1 MMAQE
6 DLAYVGNAG
15 RGSQGLAQALGT
27 TTPVVKPRL
36 PTGPK
41 PIPAAPVP
49 EPAAAAPIVS
59 EPQDTAEPD
68 IGKIAALR
76 GSKDE
81 QAVLGGLSKATEEQ
95 YKASSAAATLAQKAE
110 NDKTERAAKAAKDIA
125 DKAKVISSQEEAATG
140 KFKEFVPTQSN
151 AKDIGALFSLL
162 TVAAFGAGG
171 QGRYAG
177 MMAMKNMSGAL
188 QGYKEGRTDLFNKEL
203 KEYDKNFAAMKAN
216 NDLAQKTYNRAMEL
230 LSLDKEA
237 GLAEMAHLA
246 SLDSNGVV
254 AMQVRAHD
262 WEGVGKSLETRA
274 KAIRLSEEKR
284 EKLTQDA
291 QIKADALAEKKRHE
305 QMMERLGQQRINV
318 TIAGKDAKASAKGAD
333 DVSSYLSD
341 KGIHIADKKDRAA
354 VQSAVNAYST
364 LQSLKS
370 DVASDPSL
378 VGRQGQ
384 IRQFAD
390 KYYQSFKG
398 EGPAVD
404 ESGVKPEDQAALR
417 FAKKYASM
425 LTRYEQA
432 LAGTSRSGS
441 TVAFQKRFNA
451 LLSQDQ
457 FNPAGLSALMDDMEV
472 EVARGARE
480 KSPKITH
487 GVMED
492 MASEFGAGLE
502 QPISKAAPA
511 AALPAA
517 SSSQKVDIK
526 SYPIIGNTPDG
537 RPVHQ
542 APDGKKYVE

>member
-1 MMAQE
+1 MIDDALRQSLRQP
-6 DLAYVGNAG
+6 D
-15 RGSQGLAQALGT
+15 ALG
-27 TTPVVKPRL
+27 R
-36 PTGPK
+36 
-41 PIPAAPVP
+41 AAPVVNP
-49 EPAAAAPIVS
+49 KPAPVPVEPVPAPVAAAPAK
-59 EPQDTAEPD
+59 PAEPSFD
-68 IGKIAALR
+68 TMSDDELYRLSAMAKGSDDREVVARGLTAADLV
-76 GSKDE
+76 E
-81 QAVLGGLSKATEEQ
+81 QRTNKQLGLLQDKKTLEE
-95 YKASSAAATLAQKAE
+95 KTKKAE
-110 NDKTERAAKAAKDIA
+110 IDKDFAEKQRVLTEKQQKILDSEHGHFAPSKETAKDIA
-125 DKAKVISSQEEAATG
+125 GIFSIMTLATMGSGTVGKYYGMNALSSLTG
-140 KFKEFVPTQSN
+140 
-151 AKDIGALFSLL
+151 
-162 TVAAFGAGG
+162 
-171 QGRYAG
+171 
-177 MMAMKNMSGAL
+177 AMK
-188 QGYKEGRTDLFNKEL
+188 GYKEGRDDVYKKEMDSYNKSLAEYTKHQENLLKQVELSQRLLSTDK
-203 KEYDKNFAAMKAN
+203 DAAMSA
-216 NDLAQKTYNRAMEL
+216 AQVAIAMDTGGIA
-230 LSLDKEA
+230 SLKMRQGNYKEA
-237 GLAEMAHLA
+237 IKI
-246 SLDSNGVV
+246 LDHN
-254 AMQVRAHD
+254 
-262 WEGVGKSLETRA
+262 LETARKA
-274 KAIRLSEEKR
+274 KRDADSLQERKRGAEKR
-284 EKLTQDA
+284 ENLS
-291 QIKADALAEKKRHE
+291 
-305 QMMERLGQQRINV
+305 QQRINI

-364 LQSLKS
+364 LQSLKA

>member
-1 MMAQE
+1 MIDDALRQSLRQP
-6 DLAYVGNAG
+6 DVLG
-15 RGSQGLAQALGT
+15 R
-27 TTPVVKPRL
+27 
-36 PTGPK
+36 
-41 PIPAAPVP
+41 AAPVVNP
-49 EPAAAAPIVS
+49 KPAPAPVAAPVA
-59 EPQDTAEPD
+59 PVAPVTAAPAKPAEPSFD
-68 IGKIAALR
+68 TMSDDELYRLSAMAKGSDDREVVARGLTAADLV
-76 GSKDE
+76 E
-81 QAVLGGLSKATEEQ
+81 QRTNKQLGLLQDKKTLEE
-95 YKASSAAATLAQKAE
+95 KTKKAE
-110 NDKTERAAKAAKDIA
+110 IDKDFAEKQRVLTEKQQKILDSEHGHFAPSKETAKDIA
-125 DKAKVISSQEEAATG
+125 SIFSIMTFATM
-140 KFKEFVPTQSN
+140 
-151 AKDIGALFSLL
+151 
-162 TVAAFGAGG
+162 GAGTVG
-171 QGRYAG
+171 KYHG
-177 MMAMKNMSGAL
+177 MNALASLTGAMK
-188 QGYKEGRTDLFNKEL
+188 GYKEGRDDLYKKEMDSYNKSLAEFGKHQEALLKQVELSQKLLSTDK
-203 KEYDKNFAAMKAN
+203 DAAMSAAQAAIAMDTGGMAALKLRQGDYKGTMTILRHRLDAIDKAKK
-216 NDLAQKTYNRAMEL
+216 D
-230 LSLDKEA
+230 
-237 GLAEMAHLA
+237 
-246 SLDSNGVV
+246 
-254 AMQVRAHD
+254 
-262 WEGVGKSLETRA
+262 
-274 KAIRLSEEKR
+274 
-284 EKLTQDA
+284 
-291 QIKADALAEKKRHE
+291 ADALAERKRE
-305 QMMERLGQQRINV
+305 AEIRNNLAQQRINI

-480 KSPKITH
+480 KSHNITH

-511 AALPAA
+511 APPAA